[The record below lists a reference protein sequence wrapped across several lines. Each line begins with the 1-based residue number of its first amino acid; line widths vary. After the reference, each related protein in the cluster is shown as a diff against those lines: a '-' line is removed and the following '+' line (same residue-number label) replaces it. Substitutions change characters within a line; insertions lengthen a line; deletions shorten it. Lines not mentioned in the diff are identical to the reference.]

1 VRQLL
6 GIALL
11 LAIGL
16 VVSHRWFG
24 KVKVW
29 GAQRFFFL
37 TGEEFLLLGLVLG
50 PEATALIDRSTLTSL
65 EPFVGLGLGYV
76 GFVFGMQFR
85 ARDLAQVPPRYY
97 LATCL
102 QNGVASAV
110 LFAALFWGL
119 GLVVPGAGLPLALAG
134 VATALGSST
143 SFLFHLDRRTRLGRS
158 ELFRFMRFSAVFD
171 DLFGVVLFGA
181 ALCLMH
187 RAGPLGEALP
197 GLQWLAMS
205 VLLGATSGALL
216 LWGARMGL
224 GDREELL
231 VLLGMVLF
239 TGGVATYLML
249 SPVLTNLIAGIL
261 FANLDR
267 RVVRYHTRL
276 LTVEKPIYLFMMVLA
291 GALWKVAWGAGL
303 LLLLGVYV
311 GGRAVGKYAGG
322 MGAAMAIGVGR
333 ARGRHLGLGLS
344 AQSEMS
350 VVMAINL
357 LLLHQTPG
365 VALLVSAI
373 FFGMIIHDLTS
384 SAYYAYGCRRG

>member
-1 VRQLL
+1 MRQLL

-29 GAQRFFFL
+29 GTQRFFFL
-37 TGEEFLLLGLVLG
+37 TGEEFLLLGLLLG
-50 PEATALIDRSTLTSL
+50 PQATGLIDQGTLNGL

-76 GFVFGMQFR
+76 GLVFGMQFR
-85 ARDLAQVPPRYY
+85 ARELAQVPPRYY
-97 LATCL
+97 LATSL
-102 QNGVASAV
+102 QNGIAGTV
-110 LFAALFWGL
+110 LAAALAVVL
-119 GLVVPGAGLPLALAG
+119 GIAVPGTKLPLVLAG

-158 ELFRFMRFSAVFD
+158 EMFRFMRFSSVFD

-197 GLQWLAMS
+197 ALQWLAVS
-205 VLLGATSGALL
+205 VLLGLASGALL
-216 LWGARMGL
+216 LWVARMGL
-224 GDREELL
+224 GEREELL

-239 TGGVATYLML
+239 TGGLATHLKL
-249 SPVLTNLIAGIL
+249 SPVFTNLVAGML

-267 RVVRYHTRL
+267 RVVRYHEAL
-276 LTVEKPIYLFMMVLA
+276 LTVEKPIYLFMLVLA
-291 GALWKVAWGAGL
+291 GALWKVAWAGL
-303 LLLLGVYV
+303 PILLAVYV
-311 GGRAVGKYAGG
+311 ASRAAGKYAGG
-322 MGAAMAIGVGR
+322 IGAALVIGAGR
-333 ARGRHLGLGLS
+333 APGRHLGLGLS

-357 LLLHQTPG
+357 LLLHQTTQG
-365 VALLVSAI
+365 VSLLVSAI
-373 FFGMIIHDLTS
+373 FLAMIIHDLTS
-384 SAYYAYGCRRG
+384 SAYYAYGSRRG